1 MDADFSIELGHEDP
15 VLDFPWN
22 DPSGKLAYL
31 DVKRH
36 PKFLDQIEEAEEFP
50 ELKEF
55 LSVLNSSRSML
66 ETAKCDAWVTMDL
79 SSEEE
84 IYEATHKFASYVDV
98 VFAENDGDLSDGGRP
113 SIRQSFPA
121 HEQLARELVE
131 LLRRAPVMLSS
142 AEVCVRRCHF
152 ARTGSIQEGFYCT
165 IYLSGYG
172 SDEPSARQH
181 WGVALKLMA
190 NAIRQLSASN
200 ML

>member
-36 PKFLDQIEEAEEFP
+36 PEFLDQVEEAEEFP

-55 LSVLNSSRSML
+55 LSVLNSPRSML

-84 IYEATHKFASYVDV
+84 IYEAAHKFASYVDCRICRERWRSKRRWPT
-98 VFAENDGDLSDGGRP
+98 FYP
-113 SIRQSFPA
+113 SIIPRP
-121 HEQLARELVE
+121 
-131 LLRRAPVMLSS
+131 
-142 AEVCVRRCHF
+142 
-152 ARTGSIQEGFYCT
+152 RTTCQRVG
-165 IYLSGYG
+165 
-172 SDEPSARQH
+172 
-181 WGVALKLMA
+181 
-190 NAIRQLSASN
+190 
-200 ML
+200 